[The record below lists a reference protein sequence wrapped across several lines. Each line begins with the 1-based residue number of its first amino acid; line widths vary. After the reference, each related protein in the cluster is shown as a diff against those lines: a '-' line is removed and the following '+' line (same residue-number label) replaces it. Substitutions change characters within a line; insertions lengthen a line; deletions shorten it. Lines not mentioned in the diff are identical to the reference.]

1 MHARTNASRNNR
13 LVGLNAALLGVL
25 AVVTIAGTRAGGSTR
40 EAQPSRAR
48 GSYTM
53 VSGAVQGDTAQAVYI
68 LDSVNQELLALRW
81 NRNSSRFEG
90 IGYRSLTADAQTQQQ
105 GR

>member
-1 MHARTNASRNNR
+1 MHARTSPNNR
-13 LVGLNAALLGVL
+13 LIGLNAALLAVL
-25 AVVTIAGTRAGGSTR
+25 TVVTIAGTRAGGT
-40 EAQPSRAR
+40 AVAGTHQPTRAR

-53 VSGAVQGDTAQAVYI
+53 VSGAVQGETTHAVYI

-81 NRNSSRFEG
+81 NRNSNRFEG
-90 IGYRSLTADAQTQQQ
+90 IGYRNLATDAQTQQR